1 MNRITI
7 TRDILRFAVI
17 SLLALTMAT
26 PAYVAAQEKAAAA
39 NEQSQLA
46 KKLLGTWIL
55 VGKPGEVGE
64 PPAKG
69 GRLQFYTGRHWLI
82 TQADPETGEVI
93 FHHGGTYTL
102 DGDEL
107 VKTVEYA
114 NQNTAPLIKQAHKFK
129 MEVDGDT
136 LTQTGIGNPW
146 TEVWKRVK

>member
-1 MNRITI
+1 MKTISITQNI
-7 TRDILRFAVI
+7 IRVAAL
-17 SLLALTMAT
+17 SLLALAFSTTTHLQAEDNPRIT
-26 PAYVAAQEKAAAA
+26 
-39 NEQSQLA
+39 EQSQLA
-46 KKLLGTWIL
+46 KSVIGTWIL
-55 VGKPGEVGE
+55 VGIPGQVSE

-69 GRLQFYTGRHWLI
+69 GRLQFFTGRHWLI

-102 DGDEL
+102 DGDQL

-114 NQNTAPLIKQAHKFK
+114 NKNTAALIKEAHKFK
-129 MEVDGDT
+129 IEIEGDT